1 MFLTCV
7 STDPLSLDL
16 ISTGNAQE
24 TERSHHFAGKG
35 CFAFFAF
42 KSAEVPNKTNSVYLR
57 YCRSGLRH
65 AGRTV
70 SREKEKNGSEHAF
83 P

>member
-24 TERSHHFAGKG
+24 TVNVPTILQEKVV
-35 CFAFFAF
+35 FAFFAF
-42 KSAEVPNKTNSVYLR
+42 KSAEVPNKTNSV
-57 YCRSGLRH
+57 
-65 AGRTV
+65 
-70 SREKEKNGSEHAF
+70 
-83 P
+83 